1 MRILSLRTVK
11 LRVAAFII
19 LCLLAACRDLP
30 RDNPFDPL
38 TEVLTLH
45 LESPADSAVYRQW
58 DSVRFRVSAVTSF
71 DGQPAGLRSA
81 NWRSSLSGTI
91 SDSLSFIRADLAAGS
106 HRITVTA
113 QDSSGRS
120 GSLTF
125 NLTILPA
132 PLFGVILTN
141 PPADTAVILGA
152 SFRPV
157 VREFVPVDGTVVGRL
172 WSFGAGSGI
181 SDFQGQ
187 DPGTITWRQPGL
199 FEMIYQIVD
208 NRGRLAADTCR
219 VQVVEDAIPPY
230 VVIISPSSDTTLNVG
245 DSLFFEAV
253 EIETVAKVSARSWTW
268 PAGSGLEWRKDQQAL
283 AGWRKFTRPGTF
295 EIVYGVRDKLGLNSA
310 DSVTVSVTDTVPAP
324 QVSIL
329 APSRDTTVARGAPVL
344 FQVSVNDPWGGL
356 SSRYWHWGEGGGL
369 DSTVDLTAA
378 PVEKVFLQVGVFT
391 VHYKVRRDNGVQG
404 SDSVRI
410 TVTQN
415 QLPTANINSLTG
427 DTTITSGERL
437 PVAGN
442 ASDADGVVSKREWTL
457 RWPDGSL
464 ETLDVTSPPLWIR
477 LNTAGIYRLYFRVT
491 DNKGARSADSLDITV
506 LASAPNVAPAAHIL
520 APSRDTTAGAWAVL
534 NFLAQDS
541 DPDGRIETRRWV
553 FGSAVAAAQSDTSA
567 AAGRRVFTS
576 AGTFPVIY
584 SVMDNRGAEK
594 ADTVIVTVLA
604 NNRPSADILSPMNGS
619 SFARND
625 TVFVYAWDSDPGGN
639 IVSRKWDFFGAGV
652 AISAIGDTLSSAGGR
667 IYTTAG
673 VYKMSYTVMD
683 NLGAVLADTVSI
695 TIRP

>member
-1 MRILSLRTVK
+1 MRILSLRKVE
-11 LRVAAFII
+11 LRIAAFII

-38 TEVLTLH
+38 TEVLTLR

-58 DSVRFRVSAVTSF
+58 DSVQFRISAVTSF
-71 DGQPAGLRSA
+71 DGQSAGLRSA
-81 NWRSSLSGTI
+81 SWRSSLSGTI

-132 PLFGVILTN
+132 PLFGVIITN

-152 SFRPV
+152 NFKPV
-157 VREFVPVDGTVVGRL
+157 VREFVPVDGIVVGRL

-181 SDFQGQ
+181 ADFQGQ
-187 DPGTITWRQPGL
+187 DPGTVTWSQPGL

-208 NRGRLAADTCR
+208 NRGRLAADTLR
-219 VQVVEDAIPPY
+219 VQVVEDATPPY
-230 VVIISPSSDTTLNVG
+230 VVMISPSSDTTLNVG

-253 EIETVAKVSARSWTW
+253 EIETVAKVSVRSWTW
-268 PAGSGLEWRKDQQAL
+268 PAGSGNEWRRDQQAL
-283 AGWRKFTRPGTF
+283 AGWRRFTRPGTF

-310 DSVTVSVTDTVPAP
+310 DTVTVSVTDTVPAP

-329 APSRDTTVARGAPVL
+329 APSRDTTVARGAPVS
-344 FQVSVNDPWGGL
+344 FQVSVNDQWGSL
-356 SSRYWHWGEGGGL
+356 NSRYWFWGEGSGL
-369 DSTVDLTAA
+369 DSTADLTAQ
-378 PVEKVFLQVGVFT
+378 PVDKVFLQVGVFT
-391 VHYKVRRDNGVQG
+391 VRYTVRRDNGVQG

-410 TVTQN
+410 TVTPN
-415 QLPTANINSLTG
+415 QLPTAHINSLAG

-457 RWPDGSL
+457 RRPDGSL
-464 ETLDVTSPPLWIR
+464 ETLDVVSPPLWIR
-477 LNTAGIYRLYFRVT
+477 LTTSGVYRLYFRVM

-506 LASAPNVAPAAHIL
+506 QAGAPNVAPTAHIL
-520 APSRDTTAGAWAVL
+520 APSRDTTAGAWASL
-534 NFLAQDS
+534 NFMAQDS
-541 DPDGRIETRRWV
+541 DPDGRIEVRRWI
-553 FGSAVAAAQSDTSA
+553 FGSAVDAVQSDTSA
-567 AAGRRVFTS
+567 AAGGRVFTR
-576 AGTFPVIY
+576 AGTYPVIY

-594 ADTVIVTVLA
+594 ADTVVITVLP
-604 NNRPSADILSPMNGS
+604 NNRPNAEILSPMPGS
-619 SFARND
+619 SFVRGD
-625 TVFVYAWDSDPGGN
+625 TVTVIGMDSDAGGY
-639 IVSRKWDFFGAGV
+639 IISRRWDYGAGSGID
-652 AISAIGDTLSSAGGR
+652 ASGDTIAIPGYRYYLNSGS
-667 IYTTAG
+667 
-673 VYKMSYTVMD
+673 YKMIYTVMD
-683 NLGAVLADTVSI
+683 NLGAVSADTVNI